1 MNKKDEIKINTVKP
15 DNIKPNKIKPGD
27 IIFHPIH
34 FLSLGLGSGL
44 VPFAPGTAGTLLA
57 VLIYLPLSMLN
68 LWAYVGVLIIGSV
81 LGIFLCQ
88 RTTNRLGVKDHPAI
102 VWDEFLGYWL
112 TMLMAPD
119 GWVWIIVGFLLFRL
133 FDIWKPWPIRVI
145 DHKVEGGLGI
155 MLDDL
160 LAGAYALVILQ
171 LIHYYV

>member
-1 MNKKDEIKINTVKP
+1 MNKKDEIKINTVIP